1 MKQIIGIY
9 CGNCWFT
16 NWDEDTIK
24 EGAGGSET
32 WAVELASVFQRYGF
46 HVIVFGQPIE
56 NHFAENG
63 VEYVKAE
70 DFVKRCEYQHFDY
83 FISSRKTEELTPSL
97 PDCTNIYI
105 MGHDTEIELRYDTA
119 VLKLDRVK
127 KIMLLSDW
135 QKKIYLA
142 NYTGLTEDRI
152 ITTCNGVNKDLY
164 QDVDEYWKE
173 NTMIW
178 SSSPE
183 RGLFMFIKYFYPR
196 IKARVS
202 DFKLKVCGYNMFVDY
217 PEFNDKDIEFLGKI
231 GKSELA
237 ELQKKSKIWIY
248 PNIGKNDNNEPFH
261 ETFCITA
268 VENALAKN
276 SVVCFK
282 AGGLVS
288 TLKGYKHMYHP
299 EVFNDLG
306 FNFNDESANEVLYD
320 DIIDVSVRMLTDE
333 NYRKQAVDYLYKICQ
348 NYTWEQ
354 CAKDWLKEWGLVY
367 E

>member
-16 NWDEDTIK
+16 NWDEDTVK

-97 PDCTNIYI
+97 PDCTNIFI

-135 QKKIYLA
+135 QKRIYLA
-142 NYTGLTEDRI
+142 NYEGLTEDRI
-152 ITTCNGVNKDLY
+152 IKTCNGVIQERYENI
-164 QDVDEYWKE
+164 DEDKKE
-173 NTMIW
+173 NLMIW
-178 SSSPE
+178 SSAHE
-183 RGLFMFIKYFYPR
+183 RGLKTFIDYIFPH
-196 IKARVS
+196 IKEKVP
-202 DFKLKVCGYNMFVDY
+202 DFRLKICGYDTRSSFSENV
-217 PEFNDKDIEFLGKI
+217 EGIEFIGRI
-231 GKSELA
+231 GKDELA
-237 ELQKKSKIWIY
+237 ALQKKAKIWVY
-248 PNIGKNDNNEPFH
+248 PNIGTNDNGELFH

-276 SVVCFK
+276 AIVCFK
-282 AGGLVS
+282 AGGIVS
-288 TLKGYKHMYHP
+288 TLNGYKHMFC
-299 EVFNDLG
+299 EDCFNNLDFRYAHCDIKEMCG
-306 FNFNDESANEVLYD
+306 FLVEDAIKMLLDESYRRQAAAEAYD
-320 DIIDVSVRMLTDE
+320 
-333 NYRKQAVDYLYKICQ
+333 ICTQ
-348 NYTWEQ
+348 YTWEK
-354 CAKDWLKEWGLVY
+354 CAKDWLREWGLIY